1 MSETA
6 LQKATIPFDGR
17 VQSGVE
23 QPPQAHLEVL
33 GMNLEPSLDQAAFI
47 ELLKDLTATA
57 RELTQGNPIPSS
69 GNGCGHRQPNHYLRF
84 WGTDF

>member
-1 MSETA
+1 MCETA

-33 GMNLEPSLDQAAFI
+33 VMNLEPSLD
-47 ELLKDLTATA
+47 K
-57 RELTQGNPIPSS
+57 
-69 GNGCGHRQPNHYLRF
+69 
-84 WGTDF
+84 